1 MRHARILKSLT
12 CLTICAGA
20 IGCSSTPAAP
30 ARAHAELTREAQL
43 MQDEA
48 IFAVGDSLG
57 ARLVRS
63 PQHET
68 LDSPVFA
75 RRTPMGFQ
83 AADALGATALSSR
96 PALAGVVDDE

>member
-1 MRHARILKSLT
+1 MRHARPLKMLT

-20 IGCSSTPAAP
+20 VGCNATPAAP
-30 ARAHAELTREAQL
+30 ARSHAELTREAQL
-43 MQDEA
+43 LHDEA

-63 PQHET
+63 PEHEAPE
-68 LDSPVFA
+68 SPIFA
-75 RRTPMGFQ
+75 RRTEAGFQ

-96 PALAGVVDDE
+96 PTLASVIDED